1 MKAISQNGF
10 PTQFKQN
17 LWGHLKMDLVSGAG
31 AAVPRRPR
39 DAARGEGAVDGDAAR
54 HPAHPLQRVLQLE
67 SAQGEDA
74 HRLH

>member
-1 MKAISQNGF
+1 MISF
-10 PTQFKQN
+10 
-17 LWGHLKMDLVSGAG
+17 VAGAG
-31 AAVPRRPR
+31 AAVPGRPR

-54 HPAHPLQRVLQLE
+54 HPPHPLQRVLQLQ